1 MSREHKPRWTS
12 GRVRDGIEEIHIR
25 KWNFFIDYI
34 QEAFSPGCGWVH
46 RGHRKDYYK
55 LESTID
61 RKIFDKAQTEQLR
74 REQLDRFKMAIRGKR
89 GANPPQYD
97 EPLEWWAL
105 GQHFGLLTPLLD
117 WTHSPYTAAFFAFA
131 NAGKDDTRKRIIV
144 SLNKHEVENCPE
156 LARRVRFYTPN
167 SDENARVLGQN
178 GLFSYSD
185 SGVELESL
193 IAEAFAGSRS
203 AIIKKI
209 YLPNAERIDVL
220 RGLEQMNI
228 NHLTLFPDLSGA
240 SSYANMQFEL
250 YSSLPGVRSE
260 AEPAASAVA
269 EEEAQD

>member
-1 MSREHKPRWTS
+1 MNKGTQPRWTS

-25 KWNFFIDYI
+25 KWNFFIDYV
-34 QEAFSPGCGWVH
+34 QETFSPGCGWIY

-61 RKIFDKAQTEQLR
+61 RRIADKSKTAKLRQEQLN
-74 REQLDRFKMAIRGKR
+74 RFKMAIRGKR

-105 GQHFGLLTPLLD
+105 GQHFELLTPLVD

-131 NAGKDDTRKRIIV
+131 NTDKDDTRKRIIV
-144 SLNKHEVENCPE
+144 SLNKNEVEGRPN
-156 LARRVRFYTPN
+156 LARMVRFYTPN

-178 GLFSYSD
+178 GLFSYSET
-185 SGVELESL
+185 GEELETL
-193 IAEAFAGSRS
+193 IAHEFAGSNQ
-203 AIIKKI
+203 AIIRKI
-209 YLPNAERIDVL
+209 HLPNAERIDVL

-240 SSYANMQFEL
+240 SNYANMQFEL
-250 YSSLPGVRSE
+250 YSN
-260 AEPAASAVA
+260 
-269 EEEAQD
+269 

>member
-1 MSREHKPRWTS
+1 MQYSEDKGSIMGDANQPRWKS
-12 GRVRDGIEEIHIR
+12 SKVRDGIEEIHIR
-25 KWNFFIDYI
+25 KWNYFIDYI
-34 QEAFSPGCGWVH
+34 QEAFSPGSGWVY

-61 RKIFDKAQTEQLR
+61 RKIVDKSKTTTLRQDQLN
-74 REQLDRFKMAIRGKR
+74 RFKMAIRGKR

-97 EPLEWWAL
+97 ESLEWWAL
-105 GQHFGLLTPLLD
+105 GQHFELLTPLVD

-131 NAGKDDTRKRIIV
+131 NTGKDDTRKRVIIA
-144 SLNKHEVENCPE
+144 LNKSEVESRPE
-156 LARRVRFYTPN
+156 LASMVRFYTPF

-185 SGVELESL
+185 SGEELEAV
-193 IAEAFAGSRS
+193 IAHEFAGSTA

-209 YLPNAERIDVL
+209 HLPNAERISVL

-240 SSYANMQFEL
+240 SNYANMQFEL
-250 YSSLPGVRSE
+250 YSN
-260 AEPAASAVA
+260 
-269 EEEAQD
+269 